1 MAAGNNNT
9 GRRTGLPPVLFKV
22 VLPLLLVLLL
32 AGFYLS
38 GQGTDGS
45 EGTDITLRSDIKG
58 EFSLD
63 DMRKAVK
70 EKQPSRS
77 EEELSPDGG
86 TGTDLEQLRDLI
98 RENEGSF
105 RSEETDTPVP
115 VTAPPAVP
123 VQHPV
128 VAAAVA
134 AVPAVGTVQPAADSV
149 PVQPEPPKRRGFNN
163 IRLVKEEERNVIRA
177 FVHSTQT
184 VTVGSTLKMQ
194 IAENCLTDDGRRIRK
209 GTPVYG
215 EVTAINGERV
225 QVRITSVNLDG
236 NILAFHKGVYSED
249 AIEGIYVPGNP
260 KAEGSQKAGAA
271 AVQGADAHVSG
282 GFGVGSQLIAGA
294 ANSVVSAAKSVA
306 GKNIKQ
312 VKVTIKTNYRIL
324 LKTDKK
330 K

>member
-128 VAAAVA
+128 VAAASRTGSGDRA
-134 AVPAVGTVQPAADSV
+134 ARS
-149 PVQPEPPKRRGFNN
+149 GF
-163 IRLVKEEERNVIRA
+163 RTGATGASEA
-177 FVHSTQT
+177 
-184 VTVGSTLKMQ
+184 
-194 IAENCLTDDGRRIRK
+194 
-209 GTPVYG
+209 
-215 EVTAINGERV
+215 ERV
-225 QVRITSVNLDG
+225 QQ
-236 NILAFHKGVYSED
+236 HPPCKGR
-249 AIEGIYVPGNP
+249 G
-260 KAEGSQKAGAA
+260 
-271 AVQGADAHVSG
+271 
-282 GFGVGSQLIAGA
+282 
-294 ANSVVSAAKSVA
+294 
-306 GKNIKQ
+306 
-312 VKVTIKTNYRIL
+312 T
-324 LKTDKK
+324 
-330 K
+330 